1 MIDKN
6 TEFDSYKN
14 KIKPAHIFKLLPNSN
29 MHIGYLEISKSDISN
44 FTNVNS
50 IILRN
55 TEKAQN
61 FDFGSFSY
69 LIFKYQHIK
78 LVYRVTYAEKINQD
92 LLLVHLLKPLD
103 TYDLLSIMHS
113 PSILNTIVVHSTR
126 GAVLKQ
132 AEFNPIK
139 PNSLINIYNNYIYTL
154 KTSALNTTKNNN

>member
-55 TEKAQN
+55 TEKTQN

-103 TYDLLSIMHS
+103 TYDLLSIMQNEGETDDMFYDLRS
-113 PSILNTIVVHSTR
+113 R
-126 GAVLKQ
+126 GVY
-132 AEFNPIK
+132 EI
-139 PNSLINIYNNYIYTL
+139 
-154 KTSALNTTKNNN
+154 KNNQVVLTGLW